1 MPQSRKI
8 IIDTDPGQDDAVAI
22 LLALGSSELE
32 IVGISAV
39 AGNVP
44 LKLTE
49 KNARKICEL
58 AGRPDIK
65 VYAGAIR
72 PLTRELVTAEE
83 VHGKTG
89 LNGPQ
94 LPEPTMKLQDQ
105 YAVDFIVQTLMS
117 EESGTITLCALGPLT
132 N

>member
-22 LLALGSSELE
+22 LLALGSAELE
-32 IVGISAV
+32 VVGITAV

-58 AGRPDIK
+58 GGRPDVK
-65 VYAGAIR
+65 VYA
-72 PLTRELVTAEE
+72 
-83 VHGKTG
+83 
-89 LNGPQ
+89 
-94 LPEPTMKLQDQ
+94 
-105 YAVDFIVQTLMS
+105 
-117 EESGTITLCALGPLT
+117 
-132 N
+132 